1 MTFSF
6 GWPPLVLGGLLL
18 RPFEHFPCLTENWTV
33 VISELLFECERKT
46 RLTDTFLLIRTMLF
60 CSSSFWFST
69 LTDIEKG
76 EENEGSDNCP
86 INWQMENKK
95 KTQKV
100 KRIGHTCVSSFF
112 RENISLYPLTS
123 VANTPSLRIKRLNE
137 IQCKR
142 FDVKV
147 EKGWVITWWL
157 NSIQRAQ
164 RKK

>member
-1 MTFSF
+1 MTA
-6 GWPPLVLGGLLL
+6 LGAWGLLL

-33 VISELLFECERKT
+33 VISALLFEWERKT
-46 RLTDTFLLIRTMLF
+46 RLTDTFLLIQTMLF

-76 EENEGSDNCP
+76 KKMKVLITAQSIDRWRTRRKREEWKELDIHVFLHSS
-86 INWQMENKK
+86 I
-95 KTQKV
+95 
-100 KRIGHTCVSSFF
+100 RI
-112 RENISLYPLTS
+112 ISLYPLTS
-123 VANTPSLRIKRLNE
+123 VANTPSLRIKLLNE

-142 FDVKV
+142 FDAKV
-147 EKGWVITWWL
+147 EKGWVITWCL